1 MEVQRADALAMVDR
15 RYDCKTLIVADLS
28 NDATYAEPL
37 FERFGR
43 RLIGVQITRA
53 RRRHEW

>member
-1 MEVQRADALAMVDR
+1 MVDR
-15 RYDCKTLIVADLS
+15 RYDYKTLLVADLS

-43 RLIGVQITRA
+43 RLIGLRITTA
-53 RRRHEW
+53 TA